1 MAERFEDGTV
11 VDVIGKGLVR
21 EGRARRDQ
29 IRKRQERYQRRLAAA
44 QIAVPIGAA
53 LIKDNLMQKAQDF
66 AQSEEVLNL
75 KRQHENAIR
84 DGDKIFATENAIA
97 ASGGGEYDYF
107 EGQIRPIVES
117 QIDRETSP
125 TQEGLSVSGDTR
137 LNPEWHKLVDAQVK
151 ELTEQ
156 RVQTYRDSLT
166 AARKLVS
173 QEDFDSMLASQIRR
187 STPTDL
193 VGFVGRKIS
202 TLFGGKTTEE
212 RQRAALSG
220 VRNHY
225 MSTDAKALSDFNTKY
240 QETGNIRNA
249 VNWTDAVNQASL
261 KDYEPQRTTYTY
273 NTTVQAVKQ
282 PDGSTIMK
290 ELTLRTPVYD
300 TGATGQPEL
309 IVGDEVVELSESPT
323 LAQQNAIINSFSSR
337 FDVDKDPLRV
347 LKQEAH
353 RDWLNTLTKTR
364 KDSDGNE
371 TIIFPNNVKT
381 LEEYEYLVEEFNNY
395 VDANPNSLREGPE
408 SLAMKE
414 AALEA
419 WTNSL
424 DYKEKMDNLGRT
436 GYFSIADTPEYNA
449 AENYYLLMD
458 RVNRGETV
466 DGVPPKPANYE
477 DTYLPAI
484 EAKFDFFG
492 TLEMI
497 KSGPDNDTRINEI
510 INNSINNSITEPDT
524 EITTATNTNQTP
536 SNVEEVPRPESL
548 QSLYDELE
556 NAPTSGGSGRSR
568 RRTKSVVQAD
578 INSWAEDTQA
588 EINRLEALIAK
599 QKRDPSDIR
608 PLYFDDA
615 LPSGP
620 NAVGRYEDY
629 VQGLKDELIQLE
641 KYNEY
646 IAADAARIATEVLGG
661 D

>member
-202 TLFGGKTTEE
+202 TLLGGKTTEE

-309 IVGDEVVELSESPT
+309 IVGDEVVELSESPSI
-323 LAQQNAIINSFSSR
+323 AQQNAIINSFSSR
-337 FDVDKDPLRV
+337 FDVFQDPIRV
-347 LKQEAH
+347 LRQEAH
-353 RDWLNTLTKTR
+353 RDWMDTLTKTR

-371 TIIFPNNVKT
+371 TLILPTNVET
-381 LEEYEYLVEEFNNY
+381 IEEYRYLVEEFNNY

-408 SLAMKE
+408 ALAMKE

-424 DYKEKMDNLGRT
+424 DYKNKMDDLGRT
-436 GYFSIADTPEYNA
+436 GYFNLADTPEYNA

-477 DTYLPAI
+477 DIYLPAI

-510 INNSINNSITEPDT
+510 INNSITEPDT

-556 NAPTSGGSGRSR
+556 NAPETGRR
-568 RRTKSVVQAD
+568 QMGREIGRTKSKVQTEIDNWEETTQDKIDKLEEA
-578 INSWAEDTQA
+578 IAAHANKNYGPLSSIMGEIVPRQGLPIATAKKVLEELQA
-588 EINRLEALIAK
+588 ELVEFE
-599 QKRDPSDIR
+599 Q
-608 PLYFDDA
+608 
-615 LPSGP
+615 
-620 NAVGRYEDY
+620 
-629 VQGLKDELIQLE
+629 
-641 KYNEY
+641 YNQY
-646 IAADAARIATEVLGG
+646 IAADAARIASEALGG